1 MSKLRNFRRRAAN
14 KGNYPDAESILTS
27 SSALVEA
34 LTKRDSTP
42 SKAPQRESAEGL
54 QSLSAG
60 PRPEHCSGPNGI

>member
-14 KGNYPDAESILTS
+14 KENYPDAESTLTS

-42 SKAPQRESAEGL
+42 VKPPSGENAEGL
-54 QSLSAG
+54 QESFCGAEARAL
-60 PRPEHCSGPNGI
+60 